1 MNRPGHG
8 GSLAPGDRYCVSRLV
23 ALPQV
28 LRSRFGAWTGRPG
41 DARRYSKE
49 EHNSTPLP
57 PGGIWSFRRDEAELA
72 DRIESRRRRTVAA

>member
-28 LRSRFGAWTGRPG
+28 LRSRFGA
-41 DARRYSKE
+41 
-49 EHNSTPLP
+49 
-57 PGGIWSFRRDEAELA
+57 
-72 DRIESRRRRTVAA
+72 